1 MMKLQAVLHVS
12 TAYCNTQY
20 EHISEEIYSTNG
32 DPLGVIDLCKRMD
45 PSLLN
50 STEMTSQ
57 IIGNKPN
64 TYTFTKA
71 LGESALV
78 LEGGTLPIAVV
89 RPSIVVAA
97 WKEPIPGWVENLNG
111 PTGIVAAAGK
121 GVLRTV
127 FCKRGKVADWVPV
140 DVPIN
145 LSIVAAWKISTA
157 PQNAIPV
164 YNCTSGAT
172 NPITWGQLET
182 LGLDA
187 VRKYPMEN
195 MLWYPGGS
203 YKESA
208 VYNKI
213 CQILLHSLPA
223 HLIDVGSLLLGRKQ
237 MMVKVVTKMH
247 KAQAAIEYFA
257 INEWK
262 WSNDNVKKLNHELS
276 DADKEIFNFD
286 LANLKWADF
295 IDDYV
300 KGTREFIFKEEALQW
315 LRGTIEV
322 HDEMD
327 EMKQEQES
335 MKLVPKVTLKEMLVN
350 SSLRKPLIIAMMMML
365 AQQLSG
371 INCAIFYSTN
381 IFKEAGLN
389 PTQSQ
394 SATLGM
400 GAMNVAMTFVS
411 LALIEKAG
419 RKVLMLSGL
428 SLMICMTILLLASL
442 LTFTTVPAMSYVAV
456 VAVITFVVG
465 FATGP
470 GSIPWFF
477 VTELF
482 AQSGRPTAT
491 SIAVV
496 VNWTANFLVGLG
508 FQPMQLLM
516 GPWVFMVFIVIQL
529 FFIVYVAVVVPET
542 KGKTIDEITARF
554 RK

>member
-1 MMKLQAVLHVS
+1 MGSSVS
-12 TAYCNTQY
+12 GLERGTAQTSVMVV
-20 EHISEEIYSTNG
+20 EG
-32 DPLGVIDLCKRMD
+32 
-45 PSLLN
+45 LN
-50 STEMTSQ
+50 
-57 IIGNKPN
+57 PR
-64 TYTFTKA
+64 
-71 LGESALV
+71 
-78 LEGGTLPIAVV
+78 IAFA
-89 RPSIVVAA
+89 I
-97 WKEPIPGWVENLNG
+97 
-111 PTGIVAAAGK
+111 AAGAVGSSFQHGYNT
-121 GVLRTV
+121 GVL
-127 FCKRGKVADWVPV
+127 
-140 DVPIN
+140 N
-145 LSIVAAWKISTA
+145 A
-157 PQNAIPV
+157 PQKIMTNWVKSKVCANTTEETVSLDECDSEAEIIWAWTVAIF
-164 YNCTSGAT
+164 CIG
-172 NPITWGQLET
+172 G
-182 LGLDA
+182 
-187 VRKYPMEN
+187 M
-195 MLWYPGGS
+195 MGGS
-203 YKESA
+203 M
-208 VYNKI
+208 
-213 CQILLHSLPA
+213 
-223 HLIDVGSLLLGRKQ
+223 VGFISSRLGRKGGLLLNNIL
-237 MMVKVVTKMH
+237 VAV
-247 KAQAAIEYFA
+247 AALLMGLAKTAGSFHMLILGRLIIGINSGLNAGLAPMYLSEISPTALRGALGTVYQLIITLSILISQILGMNNVLGTEDGWPWLLTITA
-257 INEWK
+257 IPAILQVASLPFCPESPK
-262 WSNDNVKKLNHELS
+262 YLLL
-276 DADKEIFNFD
+276 DK
-286 LANLKWADF
+286 
-295 IDDYV
+295 DDEH
-300 KGTREFIFKEEALQW
+300 GAEEALQW

-482 AQSGRPTAT
+482 AQSGRPTAP